1 MRFVDLSGQRFG
13 RLTVLERTEN
23 KHYRCGQVQAQFLCK
38 CDCGNEI
45 TVLGGNLKTGHTQS
59 CGCHRAQKTAERS
72 LKHGM
77 SLSSIYGVWNTM
89 RQRCLN
95 PNNHKFSEYGG
106 RGITVCDE
114 WKDSFEAFRDWAVA
128 NGYEEHLSID
138 RINNDGNYCP
148 ENCRWA
154 TAKEQANNRRKR
166 RMLKK
171 PSEV

>member
-23 KHYRCGQVQAQFLCK
+23 KQYRCGQVQAQFLCR

-45 TVLGGNLKTGHTQS
+45 TVLGGNLKSGHTQS
-59 CGCHRAQKTAERS
+59 CGCHRAKKTAERS

-114 WKDSFEAFRDWAVA
+114 WQNSFEAFRDWAMA
-128 NGYEEHLSID
+128 NGYEDHLSID

-166 RMLKK
+166 RLLKK